1 MKLNNILT
9 FLKMKLNN
17 ILTLQISIYVLLLM
31 WFWALFLWLQVER
44 LTNEDEEEK
53 LFGRGSRQKKTVD
66 YSEPL
71 TERQWLKV
79 NRFPI
84 SCCLTL

>member
-1 MKLNNILT
+1 M
-9 FLKMKLNN
+9 
-17 ILTLQISIYVLLLM
+17 
-31 WFWALFLWLQVER
+31 QVER

-79 NRFPI
+79 LYLQFL
-84 SCCLTL
+84 LTL

>member
-1 MKLNNILT
+1 MNLDLCIC
-9 FLKMKLNN
+9 
-17 ILTLQISIYVLLLM
+17 YVT
-31 WFWALFLWLQVER
+31 AQVER

-79 NRFPI
+79 RHI
-84 SCCLTL
+84 LLSS

>member
-1 MKLNNILT
+1 MNLDLCIC
-9 FLKMKLNN
+9 
-17 ILTLQISIYVLLLM
+17 YVT
-31 WFWALFLWLQVER
+31 AQVER

-79 NRFPI
+79 HHI
-84 SCCLTL
+84 LLSS

>member
-1 MKLNNILT
+1 MNLNLCICYIT
-9 FLKMKLNN
+9 
-17 ILTLQISIYVLLLM
+17 V
-31 WFWALFLWLQVER
+31 QVER

-79 NRFPI
+79 LYTTVYSRKNT
-84 SCCLTL
+84 SLMT